1 MSKTATFF
9 YLLAAVAVLFGG
21 AALGGRM
28 GLPQVAAVGV
38 GLLPALLLAFPL
50 VRRLYRDR
58 LSFPVWALVVAAMS
72 AVAMLLGAVV
82 R

>member
-1 MSKTATFF
+1 MSKTAMVL
-9 YLLAAVAVLFGG
+9 YLLAGVAVLFGG

-28 GLPQVAAVGV
+28 GLPQVAAVGA

-50 VRRLYRDR
+50 VRRLYRSR
-58 LSFPVWALVVAAMS
+58 LSFGQWAMVVVVMSAAAMII
-72 AVAMLLGAVV
+72 GALA